1 MSDNNEI
8 MSFIVI
14 KQEEIETDNTAADS
28 ETRLKEENTETILPD
43 NHVIIPDT
51 EMKQEEIET
60 NTIADS
66 ETRLREDNTETIL
79 PDNHVIIPDTH
90 IKQEIVEDLET
101 RADDEVKQEE
111 SRDVSIHYSITT
123 VK

>member
-8 MSFIVI
+8 QSFIVI
-14 KQEEIETDNTAADS
+14 KQEEIETDNTA
-28 ETRLKEENTETILPD
+28 
-43 NHVIIPDT
+43 V
-51 EMKQEEIET
+51 
-60 NTIADS
+60 DS

-101 RADDEVKQEE
+101 RAHDDVKQEE

-123 VK
+123 VKWGNSVFMG

>member
-1 MSDNNEI
+1 MSNNNEI
-8 MSFIVI
+8 QSFIVI
-14 KQEEIETDNTAADS
+14 KQEEIQTNNITADS
-28 ETRLKEENTETILPD
+28 ETRLREDNTETILPD

-51 EMKQEEIET
+51 EMKQEEID

-66 ETRLREDNTETIL
+66 ETRLREENTETIL

-101 RADDEVKQEE
+101 RAHDDIKQEE

>member
-8 MSFIVI
+8 QSFIVI
-14 KQEEIETDNTAADS
+14 KQEEIETDNTAAD
-28 ETRLKEENTETILPD
+28 
-43 NHVIIPDT
+43 
-51 EMKQEEIET
+51 
-60 NTIADS
+60 
-66 ETRLREDNTETIL
+66 RLREDNTETIL

-111 SRDVSIHYSITT
+111 SREVS
-123 VK
+123 